1 MADILISQ
9 AAASQ
14 EDGDDDAT
22 AAVIPIVSEQ
32 GATAAASS
40 SAAEEALV
48 AIPAKGPS
56 HGVCPLSPY
65 LPPAAVVPAN
75 TSHKHTQLPPH
86 TQLKFTSSQ

>member
-1 MADILISQ
+1 MAELLLISQ
-9 AAASQ
+9 AAPSQ

-65 LPPAAVVPAN
+65 LPPAAVVLAN
-75 TSHKHTQLPPH
+75 TPLTNTPNFLPTH
-86 TQLKFTSSQ
+86 S